1 MPSAQNDE
9 VGIITAHLLDENT
22 VRLINLQR
30 SHSFEV

>member
-1 MPSAQNDE
+1 MPSDQDGE
-9 VGIITAHLLDENT
+9 IGIIAHLPENI